1 MDIFYLSCACVTA
14 MGMVR
19 EFRVDPVLTVVQ
31 TRFTKQGYAIT
42 RHCHYAGRWRALC
55 DPPRAAFIFKTSE
68 EFSNGSVI
76 LVALVLANSGCHSFH
91 FHVFCRCATVL
102 DEQRTLAHQSK
113 PLLPHKILHHG
124 DHRGHRLMADVLLPS
139 AMTSMAKT
147 MVSKHQE
154 TYHLIHVG

>member
-1 MDIFYLSCACVTA
+1 MRLRHSY
-14 MGMVR
+14 GHR
-19 EFRVDPVLTVVQ
+19 PPVPRRPSLDRCSNQLHQ
-31 TRFTKQGYAIT
+31 TGLRDT
-42 RHCHYAGRWRALC
+42 RHCHYAGHWRALY
-55 DPPRAAFIFKTSE
+55 DPPCAGFIVATSE

-76 LVALVLANSGCHSFH
+76 LVALVLAHSGCHSFH

-113 PLLPHKILHHG
+113 PLLPHKILHHSG
-124 DHRGHRLMADVLLPS
+124 YRGQRLMADDLLPS